1 VTSEGFFAKLPLMST
16 LEPSFK
22 TELWRF
28 LLLRTI
34 HDLGNSISGILT
46 LSTHHLRNE
55 LPPEEVI
62 ESFKLIR
69 ESAEAARQML
79 LMIGSLTDE
88 ESQGP
93 ELVRLSEFLHDLLLQ
108 MERIVP
114 RSVSLQLSGG
124 AVDALIEVDSCEL
137 RQAFFTLVAAECV
150 SLGARAGSIRLGQET
165 ESGRVWIVY
174 SSEHKADSEFGHLA
188 KEIFKTLSPSPDVTW
203 SETEEGLRLRI
214 GYCAAPDAL
223 RLHSR

>member
-1 VTSEGFFAKLPLMST
+1 MMSS
-16 LEPSFK
+16 LEPSCK

-62 ESFKLIR
+62 ESFKLIQ
-69 ESAEAARQML
+69 ESAESARQML
-79 LMIGSLTDE
+79 LIVGSLIDD

-93 ELVRLSEFLHDLLLQ
+93 ELIRVSEFLHDLSRQ

-114 RSVSLQLSGG
+114 RSVGLQLSGG
-124 AVDALIEVDSCEL
+124 AVDALIEVDSSQL
-137 RQAFFTLVAAECV
+137 RQAFFALVAADCLA
-150 SLGARAGSIRLGQET
+150 LGARAGNIRLGQET
-165 ESGRVWIVY
+165 ESGRAWIVY

-188 KEIFKTLSPSPDVTW
+188 REIFEKLKPSPDITW
-203 SETEEGLRLRI
+203 SETAEGLRLRI
-214 GYCAAPDAL
+214 GYLPTADFAAGLKPA
-223 RLHSR
+223 R